1 MQCFQTGSAS
11 PVRWP
16 HTLKIWAG
24 KPGLCSVGAS
34 FLCDTGKKTSS
45 LPSGWHMG
53 HPLGAVGRFG
63 WAGACPTHR
72 LCCGEGLSRAGV
84 EFWPRQLFF
93 SPGVKIT
100 SQKPWTGTAELS
112 QPSVRVHTELYK
124 SQTSALSSHS
134 RNFDFPCISCK
145 INSPFCN

>member
-45 LPSGWHMG
+45 LPCGWHMG

-93 SPGVKIT
+93 
-100 SQKPWTGTAELS
+100 
-112 QPSVRVHTELYK
+112 QPRGQNYK
-124 SQTSALSSHS
+124 SKTLDRHCRAVPAQCLCSYRAVQITNLSFIFSFQKLWFS
-134 RNFDFPCISCK
+134 LYILQN
-145 INSPFCN
+145 